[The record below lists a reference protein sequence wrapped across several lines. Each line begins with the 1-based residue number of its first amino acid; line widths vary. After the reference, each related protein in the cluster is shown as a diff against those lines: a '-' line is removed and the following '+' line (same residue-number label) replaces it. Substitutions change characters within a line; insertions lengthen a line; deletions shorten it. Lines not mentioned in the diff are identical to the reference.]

1 MAIVLVRHGETPGNA
16 ARVLQMPDTPLSP
29 RGVAQAER
37 LADRLAVRAVS
48 RIVSS
53 DYARAQMT
61 AAPLQAATGVALE
74 LDPDLR
80 ERNFGDLRGTAY
92 ADLEVD
98 PFAPG
103 YVPPRGE
110 SWEAMHA
117 RVDRVWARLTATAGS
132 GTGRSRRRH
141 PRTRMP
147 LTGVAPPGAGRG
159 GSGQG
164 VREHVGHARG
174 ARAAVA
180 RAAAGLHRPS
190 RCSDGPR
197 HSHPIGAVARESA
210 GDAVWQH
217 RVAGPQRDRAR
228 GATRSASGLARDLL
242 SSPASTPRR
251 LSS

>member
-61 AAPLQAATGVALE
+61 AAPLQVATGVALE

-110 SWEAMHA
+110 SWEALHV
-117 RVDRVWARLTATAGS
+117 RVDRVWARLTATAGREQGDLVVVTHGLVCHS
-132 GTGRSRRRH
+132 LVSRHLALDAEAPDRGFGNTSVTLVEPEPPWRVLLRGCTAH
-141 PRTRMP
+141 LDASTAHDTRTR
-147 LTGVAPPGAGRG
+147 
-159 GSGQG
+159 
-164 VREHVGHARG
+164 
-174 ARAAVA
+174 
-180 RAAAGLHRPS
+180 
-190 RCSDGPR
+190 
-197 HSHPIGAVARESA
+197 
-210 GDAVWQH
+210 
-217 RVAGPQRDRAR
+217 
-228 GATRSASGLARDLL
+228 SGL
-242 SSPASTPRR
+242 
-251 LSS
+251 